1 MGKKM
6 SDYMASR
13 DDGLLL
19 ALKIVKEDGVEAL
32 EMEYGDTCDD
42 WCGGFSYGYY
52 NGIKDAIEI
61 VEKGGIE

>member
-6 SDYMASR
+6 SDYMAGR

-19 ALKIVKEDGVEAL
+19 ALKIVKEDGVESL

-42 WCGGFSYGYY
+42 WWGG
-52 NGIKDAIEI
+52 NE
-61 VEKGGIE
+61 

>member
-6 SDYMASR
+6 SEYMAGR

-32 EMEYGDTCDD
+32 E
-42 WCGGFSYGYY
+42 
-52 NGIKDAIEI
+52 KEI
-61 VEKGGIE
+61 HFRTRQA